1 MAKIKEG
8 SAFIPK
14 PKKRRPGVHAKTKT
28 SKLKNSSNYKKRY
41 KGQGK

>member
-14 PKKRRPGVHAKTKT
+14 PKREDREYM
-28 SKLKNSSNYKKRY
+28 LKPKHLN
-41 KGQGK
+41 